1 MPLAAATDGDRLL
14 FAFQQKTIIEAAM
27 VEGPAFFVLIA
38 YLIVGQ
44 TWLLGLAAVLLVML
58 VVPFPTYER
67 VEDWVK
73 YQLELLELEKR

>member
-1 MPLAAATDGDRLL
+1 MKRGSVIAPLILIGIGALFLMRNVWPEIAIGELL
-14 FAFQQKTIIEAAM
+14 SRFWPFILMGVAFA
-27 VEGPAFFVLIA
+27 G
-38 YLIVGQ
+38 
-44 TWLLGLAAVLLVML
+44 VLLVML